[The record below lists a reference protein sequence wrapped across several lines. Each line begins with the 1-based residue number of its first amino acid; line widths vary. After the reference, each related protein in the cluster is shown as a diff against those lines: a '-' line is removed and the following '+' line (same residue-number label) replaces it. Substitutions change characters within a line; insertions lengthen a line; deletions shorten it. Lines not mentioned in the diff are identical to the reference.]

1 MAGVLS
7 KFDANFHRYF
17 KLPSYEYTL
26 TSKGSSGKKITESDH
41 KTLPENVAQ
50 KPKNGDSDGRYTS
63 PYTAMVSSERTLT
76 NEGVNGNRENRNRT
90 DTANMRKT
98 DSSNIS
104 QNSAETGKMSSERES
119 SNRNPTE
126 NVTTRK
132 DANCIN
138 NKTTSR
144 DTRTDRGSIDRN
156 QIDSSDTRINRSS
169 SIKNQTDSID
179 ARTERGS
186 VNINQPD
193 SADTRGNRNSSNRN
207 QTDSIDTRRADSDRD
222 SISRTTSNSDEN
234 KQSFSDRLGIV
245 LYNPKYRQYATSES
259 RLKSYENWQQKKK
272 ISVNVLVSAGFAYTG
287 VDDSVR
293 CFYCG
298 GALRDWPDAADPWRE
313 HALNFPHC
321 GHLRQCKGDAYIKH
335 VRGEDDSDCE
345 IDGDGNDVIDTVEVA
360 IKRNKDA
367 VMAARDF
374 CTDENLIRCGIKKL
388 LLEKDTFSGVDLVKV
403 TEQIKE
409 EIECK
414 EESGKIAQAACLEND
429 ESSESETEADIVE
442 ENRKLKDPVMCKICF
457 DAMACI
463 ITLPCGHMVCC
474 SQCISALSKCAI
486 CRAQIKGTVRALMAT
501 YKSKL

>member
-7 KFDANFHRYF
+7 KFDANFHRYL
-17 KLPSYEYTL
+17 KLPSYENTL
-26 TSKGSSGKKITESDH
+26 TSIGSSGKKSTESDH

-50 KPKNGDSDGRYTS
+50 KPKNGDSYI
-63 PYTAMVSSERTLT
+63 AMVSSETNFT
-76 NEGVNGNRENRNRT
+76 NEGVNGNRENRNQT
-90 DTANMRKT
+90 DTANMRKA

-104 QNSAETGKMSSERES
+104 HNTAERGKMSSERES
-119 SNRNPTE
+119 SNRNSTE
-126 NVTTRK
+126 NVTTKK
-132 DANCIN
+132 DASCIN
-138 NKTTSR
+138 YETTSR
-144 DTRTDRGSIDRN
+144 DRGSIDRN

-169 SIKNQTDSID
+169 SIRNQTDSID

-207 QTDSIDTRRADSDRD
+207 QTDSVDTRADSDRD
-222 SISRTTSNSDEN
+222 IISRTASNSDKN
-234 KQSFSDRLGIV
+234 KQSLSDRLGIV

-259 RLKSYENWQQKKK
+259 RLKSYENWHQKKK
-272 ISVNVLVSAGFAYTG
+272 ISVNVLVNAGFAYTG

-414 EESGKIAQAACLEND
+414 EESGKIAQAAYLEND

-463 ITLPCGHMVCC
+463 ITLPCGHMICC

-486 CRAQIKGTVRALMAT
+486 CRAQIKGTVRALMAV
-501 YKSKL
+501 